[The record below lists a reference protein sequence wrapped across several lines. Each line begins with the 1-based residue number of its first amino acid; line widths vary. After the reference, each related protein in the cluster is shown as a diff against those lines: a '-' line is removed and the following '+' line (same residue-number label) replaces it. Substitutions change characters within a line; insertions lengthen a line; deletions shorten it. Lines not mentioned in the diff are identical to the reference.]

1 MKQNT
6 IHIMGIS
13 KEEESKQGIKNLF
26 EVIMTE
32 NFPNLVKEKDTQ
44 VQEAQRIPNK
54 LHPKRPTLRHSI
66 IKMTKLKDK
75 ERILKVMREKQVVT
89 YMEAPIRLSS
99 DFSTE
104 TFQARRGWREIF
116 EVVKIKDLQSR
127 LLYPVRPSFKI
138 KGEIRSFPE
147 KKMLK
152 EFNTKPVR
160 QQMLKG
166 LL

>member
-1 MKQNT
+1 M
-6 IHIMGIS
+6 S
-13 KEEESKQGIKNLF
+13 K
-26 EVIMTE
+26 
-32 NFPNLVKEKDTQ
+32 NFLNFVKELVTQ
-44 VQEAQRIPNK
+44 VQEAQKVPNK
-54 LHPKRPTLRHSI
+54 LDPKRHTLRSII
-66 IKMTKLKDK
+66 IKMAKLKDK

-116 EVVKIKDLQSR
+116 KVVKIKDLQSR